1 MIYDLNA
8 IFQNGPTDIQEQIDV
23 LNNTIEAIKNIKTQL
38 ESTGYYCSECGRWY
52 RQDDCSLREKSYTTL
67 VCTNPFQGYLDP
79 YEYEERTV
87 HEWYDVCPE
96 GHSISEKP
104 RFRL

>member
-23 LNNTIEAIKNIKTQL
+23 LNNTIEAIKSIRTQL
-38 ESTGYYCSECGRWY
+38 ESTGYYCAECGRWY

-96 GHSISEKP
+96 GHNISKKP
-104 RFRL
+104 RFCL

>member
-1 MIYDLNA
+1 MIYDLGA

-23 LNNTIEAIKNIKTQL
+23 LDNTIEAIKNIKTQL

-52 RQDDCSLREKSYTTL
+52 HRDDCSLQKTTYKKL

-79 YEYEERTV
+79 YEYEERIFN
-87 HEWYDVCPE
+87 EWYDICPK
-96 GHSISEKP
+96 GHKISEKP
-104 RFRL
+104 KFCL

>member
-8 IFQNGPTDIQEQIDV
+8 IFENGPTDIQEQMDV
-23 LNNTIEAIKNIKTQL
+23 LENTINAIKNIKTQL
-38 ESTGYYCSECGRWY
+38 ESTAYYCGKCGRWY

-87 HEWYDVCPE
+87 HEWYDICPE
-96 GHSISEKP
+96 GHEISEKP
-104 RFRL
+104 RFCL